1 MQIILLE
8 KVQNLGGLGDAVT
21 VRPGYGRNYLI
32 PNGIAVPATKDN
44 VAKFE
49 AKRAEFEKAAA
60 DVLAAAQAR
69 ANTLTDKKVTLAQK
83 AGEEGKLFGSVGTVD
98 IAKAFTAAGTPIE
111 KQEIKLPQG
120 PLREVGD
127 FDIVIHLHS
136 DVNVTVQVSVVAED

>member
-8 KVQNLGGLGDAVT
+8 KVQNLGDLGDAVT

-69 ANTLTDKKVTLAQK
+69 ADTLADKKVTLAQK

-98 IAKAFTAAGTPIE
+98 IAKAFSEAGTPIE

-127 FDIVIHLHS
+127 FDVVIHLHS